1 MPATIKT
8 IDTPARMQVITKWT
22 GGHADLLRQSL
33 RMTNESFAEHLGVVV
48 RTVAYWR
55 ERPEIVPKPAI
66 QETLDAALERAPDR
80 AKAQFAQLLAEHD
93 KQADRADAPET
104 PDPRTLVPATSAP
117 PAAQAVPRQ
126 RIPLDDID
134 DLLADVTVTS
144 IGEDAV
150 QQIER
155 ATIALAE
162 SHTQAPARTLLNQV
176 LPLHQR
182 VRLLLAG
189 RLRLSQQR
197 DLYRIESLL
206 LSHACLLLG
215 DLGDNGLAE
224 RYGMAG
230 LAFARESGSD
240 QAVAMTVLAKTFRW
254 QKRLTESMD
263 MARRGF
269 ACSPDAPIRVQL
281 ASQEANA
288 AALLGDAAR
297 AREALARAGR
307 AAESMTPDSGLS
319 AWSFPITRQA
329 VFAQSVAAQIGDADA
344 MLRAAS
350 VADDAW
356 AAGAPRISANWAQ
369 IRVSAG
375 IAHLLNGS
383 LDGAVAEV
391 EPVLALPPGMRVA
404 TVTAYTERLRRRL
417 EHPRYNGAAG
427 VRELSERLVQFN
439 ADALSDVDSQED

>member
-1 MPATIKT
+1 
-8 IDTPARMQVITKWT
+8 MQVIAEWT

-33 RMTNESFAEHLGVVV
+33 RMTNESFAEYLGVAV

-55 ERPEIVPKPAI
+55 KRPEIIPKPAI

-80 AKAQFAQLLAEHD
+80 VRAQFTLLAERG
-93 KQADRADAPET
+93 DRTDRTNSSEIL
-104 PDPRTLVPATSAP
+104 DPRTFVPVASSLSV
-117 PAAQAVPRQ
+117 AQAVPRQ
-126 RIPLDDID
+126 RIPSDDID
-134 DLLADVTVTS
+134 DLLARFTVTS
-144 IGEDAV
+144 IGEDAI
-150 QQIER
+150 QQIEQ
-155 ATIALAE
+155 ATISLAE
-162 SHTQAPARTLLNQV
+162 SHTQAPARKLLNQV
-176 LPLHQR
+176 MPLHQR
-182 VRLLLAG
+182 VRSLLEG
-189 RLRLSQQR
+189 RIRLSQQR
-197 DLYRIESLL
+197 ELYRIESLL

-215 DLGDNGLAE
+215 DLNENALAE

-269 ACSPDAPIRVQL
+269 ECSPNAPIRVQL

-288 AALLGDAAR
+288 AALLGDEVR
-297 AREALARAGR
+297 AREALARAER
-307 AAESMTPDSGLS
+307 AAESVTPDSGLS

-329 VFAQSVAAQIGDADA
+329 VFAQSVATQIGDADA
-344 MLRAAS
+344 ILQATS

-356 AAGAPRISANWAQ
+356 SAGAPKVSANWAQ
-369 IRVSAG
+369 IRVGAG
-375 IAHLLNGS
+375 IAHLLNGC

-391 EPVLALPPGMRVA
+391 EPVLALPSGMRVA

-417 EHPRYNGAAG
+417 EHPRYNRAAG
-427 VRELSERLVQFN
+427 VRELSERLVQFS
-439 ADALSDVDSQED
+439 ADALSDADSQED